1 MVREYFEVVVAKEIF
16 TSPINM
22 DKVVNTNVIAN
33 ARRFLSTLEIRFFP
47 VMVSNEILSEL
58 SHFKDSWG

>member
-1 MVREYFEVVVAKEIF
+1 
-16 TSPINM
+16 M